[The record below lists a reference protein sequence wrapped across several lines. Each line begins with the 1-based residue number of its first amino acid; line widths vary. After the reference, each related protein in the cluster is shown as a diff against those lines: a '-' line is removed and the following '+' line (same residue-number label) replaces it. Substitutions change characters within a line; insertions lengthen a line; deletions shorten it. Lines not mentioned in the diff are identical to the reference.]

1 MAATGN
7 YKVLPPFDEKTSY
20 ESWKNEIA
28 IWRLV
33 TELDEKKQALPVSLL
48 LKGRAKAIAL
58 EIDAGDL
65 NSETGVTALMTKLD
79 LVFLRLTLS
88 PTGSLGE
95 AVLQWWITSSSLNIA
110 TTTSVSLKWNFRM
123 QC

>member
-33 TELDEKKQALPVSLL
+33 TELDEKKQALAVTLS
-48 LKGRAKAIAL
+48 LKGRAKASAL
-58 EIDAGDL
+58 EIAAGDL
-65 NSETGVTALMTKLD
+65 NSDPGMTALMTKLD
-79 LVFLRLTLS
+79 LVFLK
-88 PTGSLGE
+88 E
-95 AVLQWWITSSSLNIA
+95 D
-110 TTTSVSLKWNFRM
+110 
-123 QC
+123 